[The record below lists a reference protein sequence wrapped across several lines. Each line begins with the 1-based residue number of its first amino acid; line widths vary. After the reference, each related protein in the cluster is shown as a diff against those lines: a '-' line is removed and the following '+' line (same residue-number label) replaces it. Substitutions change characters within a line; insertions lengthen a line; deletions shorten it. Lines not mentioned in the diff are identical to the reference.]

1 MGIKHK
7 NPDCYTFSYKSG
19 NSFVHR
25 LPAWIKLLVIP
36 LLSIIF
42 LNLNPVFILFFLIFQ
57 TLLSFYCHFTVKEQL
72 KDLRAVLYYAFF
84 LLIAKLAGTLIPFL
98 SDWNALKDFIPLLP
112 DFFIEEKE
120 TGILLLKLLCLMQS
134 ASILFKTSTQLEIRE
149 GLEKIEMS
157 VRKIIGRRSGKRAP
171 EEISGDERLIQRAP
185 EEISTNEHFIQRAPV
200 AEAVS
205 VFICFIPEVSKNWYR
220 IKTAW
225 YARGGRKG
233 AKMLVVLLPVLFSVG
248 MKDAFNLSKAINVRK

>member
-25 LPAWIKLLVIP
+25 IPAWIKLLVIP

-42 LNLNPVFILFFLIFQ
+42 LNLNPVFILFLLIFQ

-72 KDLRAVLYYAFF
+72 KDLRAVLYYAVF
-84 LLIAKLAGTLIPFL
+84 LLIAKLAGSLIPFL
-98 SDWNALKDFIPLLP
+98 SDGNALKDFISLLP
-112 DFFIEEKE
+112 DFFIGEKE

-157 VRKIIGRRSGKRAP
+157 VRKAFGKHG
-171 EEISGDERLIQRAP
+171 EK
-185 EEISTNEHFIQRAPV
+185 RAPV
-200 AEAVS
+200 AESVS

-220 IKTAW
+220 TKTAW

>member
-72 KDLRAVLYYAFF
+72 KDLRAVLFYAFF
-84 LLIAKLAGTLIPFL
+84 LLIAKLTGSLIPFL
-98 SDWNALKDFIPLLP
+98 SDGNALKDFIPLLP
-112 DFFIEEKE
+112 DFFIGEKE

-157 VRKIIGRRSGKRAP
+157 VRKIIGRRSGK
-171 EEISGDERLIQRAP
+171 
-185 EEISTNEHFIQRAPV
+185 RAPV

>member
-72 KDLRAVLYYAFF
+72 KDLRAVLYYAVF
-84 LLIAKLAGTLIPFL
+84 LLIAKLAGSLIPFL
-98 SDWNALKDFIPLLP
+98 SDGNALKDFIPLLP
-112 DFFIEEKE
+112 DFFIGEKE

-157 VRKIIGRRSGKRAP
+157 VRKAFGKHGGKRAP
-171 EEISGDERLIQRAP
+171 EEISGDERL
-185 EEISTNEHFIQRAPV
+185 IQRAPV

-248 MKDAFNLSKAINVRK
+248 MKEAFNLSKAINVRK